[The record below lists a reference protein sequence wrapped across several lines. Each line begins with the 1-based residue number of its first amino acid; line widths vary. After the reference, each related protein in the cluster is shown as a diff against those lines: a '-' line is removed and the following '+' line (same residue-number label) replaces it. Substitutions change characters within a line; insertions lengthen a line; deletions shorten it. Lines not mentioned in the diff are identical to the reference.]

1 MSNELTKIV
10 NSPGLW
16 IASSFMVIAVVGM
29 AVIFFNAGIKEAKR
43 IKIPKERYKAG
54 IRSAAISAIG
64 PSLSPVVILLSMI
77 AIVGAPTTWM
87 RLSDV
92 GAGRTE
98 IAVISMAA
106 NSAGAAVGTSGFG
119 LKAFTYSLWA
129 MALNNFGWLFVV
141 LVFTHR
147 MDKGVEILYS
157 KFNKKW
163 IKMLL
168 AGSTLGL
175 FGYLLTG
182 QLISSTKGS
191 INSKNVA
198 AALISAVCAAI
209 ITKAFPKNKRLK
221 EVSLG
226 ISMIAGMA
234 GAQILFR

>member
-1 MSNELTKIV
+1 MSSELAKIV
-10 NSPGLW
+10 NTPGLW
-16 IASSFMVIAVVGM
+16 LTSGLMVIAVVGM
-29 AVIFFNAGIKEAKR
+29 AAIFFNAALKEAKR
-43 IKIPKERYKAG
+43 IKIPKERYTAG
-54 IRSAAISAIG
+54 IRSAAISALG
-64 PSLSPVVILLSMI
+64 PSLSPIVVLLSMI

-92 GAGRTE
+92 GAARTE

-106 NSAGAAVGTSGFG
+106 NSVGATVGTASYGI
-119 LKAFTYSLWA
+119 KAFTYSLWA

-141 LVFTHR
+141 LLFTHR
-147 MDKGVEILYS
+147 MDKGVEILYT

-175 FGYLLTG
+175 FGYLLSS
-182 QLISSTKGS
+182 QLINAKGAISSK
-191 INSKNVA
+191 KLV
-198 AALISAVCAAI
+198 AALISGACIAI
-209 ITKAFPKNKRLK
+209 ITKAFPKNKRLR
-221 EVSLG
+221 ELSLG

>member
-1 MSNELTKIV
+1 MSSELAKIV
-10 NSPGLW
+10 NTPGLW
-16 IASSFMVIAVVGM
+16 IASSLMVIAVVGM
-29 AVIFFNAGIKEAKR
+29 AAIFFNAGIKEAKR
-43 IKIPKERYKAG
+43 IKIPKERYTAG

-64 PSLSPVVILLSMI
+64 PSLSPIVILLSMI

-106 NSAGAAVGTSGFG
+106 NSVGAAVGTAGYG
-119 LKAFTYSLWA
+119 IKAFTYSLWA

-141 LVFTHR
+141 LLFTHR
-147 MDKGVEILYS
+147 MDRGVEILYS

-175 FGYLLTG
+175 FGYLLTN

-191 INSKNVA
+191 ISMKKVV
-198 AALISAVCAAI
+198 AALIAGVCTVI
-209 ITKAFPKNKRLK
+209 ITKAFPKNKRLR
-221 EVSLG
+221 ELSLG

-234 GAQILFR
+234 GAQIIFR

>member
-1 MSNELTKIV
+1 MSSELKQIV

-16 IASSFMVIAVVGM
+16 IASGFMVV
-29 AVIFFNAGIKEAKR
+29 AVILMAIIFFSAGLKEAKR
-43 IKIPKERYKAG
+43 IQIPKERYKAG

-64 PSLSPVVILLSMI
+64 PSLSPVIILLSMV
-77 AIVGAPTTWM
+77 ALVGAPTTWM

-106 NSAGAAVGTSGFG
+106 NAVGAEAGTASFG
-119 LKAFTYSLWA
+119 IEAFTSSLWA

-147 MDKGVEILYS
+147 MDKGVALLYS
-157 KFNKKW
+157 KFNATW

-175 FGYLLTG
+175 FAYLLTN
-182 QLISSTKGS
+182 QLVSRTNGAM
-191 INSKNVA
+191 NYSKIVAALVA
-198 AALISAVCAAI
+198 AAVTIIIS
-209 ITKAFPKNKRLK
+209 KAFPNSKRLK

-226 ISMIAGMA
+226 ISMIIGMITS
-234 GAQILFR
+234 QILFG

>member
-1 MSNELTKIV
+1 MSNELTKIA

-16 IASSFMVIAVVGM
+16 IASSFMVIAVVVM
-29 AVIFFNAGIKEAKR
+29 AVIFFNMGIKEAKR

-64 PSLSPVVILLSMI
+64 PALSPIIILLSMI

-87 RLSDV
+87 TLSDV
-92 GAGRTE
+92 GSGRTE
-98 IAVISMAA
+98 IAVVSMAA
-106 NSAGAAVGTSGFG
+106 NSVGAAVGTASFG
-119 LKAFTYSLWA
+119 IKAFTYSLWA
-129 MALNNFGWLFVV
+129 IALNGFGWLFVV
-141 LVFTHR
+141 LVFTHH
-147 MDKGVEILYS
+147 MDRAVEILYS

-175 FGYLLTG
+175 FGYLLTS
-182 QLISSTKGS
+182 QLISATKGD
-191 INSKNVA
+191 INLKNIV
-198 AALISAVCAAI
+198 AALISAACAII
-209 ITKAFPKNKRLK
+209 ITKAFPKNEILK

-234 GAQILFR
+234 GAQILFG